1 MGSIL
6 NFVFESK
13 ETENGTEFNEPG
25 YKRFYPSAYHDV
37 LFWKEENKNLYTK
50 TYNYSIAKNSK
61 NIFLLESGNNWGIL
75 DRVNGK
81 TIFDTFPDTFIKK
94 IRTNQI
100 KIVLACVGEAT
111 EYTNEYFEKL
121 KQLLNK
127 YGLNESHLIL
137 IDGNISINE
146 FKNNFKK
153 YGSLH
158 FLVTNHRPE
167 AGENDLGYTTQLPTE
182 DEVKNRLERS
192 KHFLSL
198 NRAPRPHRVYYFS
211 HLYEAKLLDKGYF
224 SFLTPIDLKHYGGVF
239 GKYQKYK
246 DEINNLIPIELDTIK
261 LEWPKQGFFT
271 GNTLYKE
278 HYLDSYFNITTE
290 TFFFEKAT
298 FFTEKTLKPILGL
311 QPFIMIS
318 TAHFLKYFKE
328 MGFKTF
334 DSIWDESYDEEEDD
348 FLRMQKILNLIEEIS
363 NWSLDTCKEKY
374 KLVIDICIYNRNHL
388 YNNIYTDRELET
400 IIETIKNEW

>member
-81 TIFDTFPDTFIKK
+81 TIFDTFPDTFIQK

-182 DEVKNRLERS
+182 EEVNNRLERS

-239 GKYQKYK
+239 GKYKKYK